1 MPNMQKIIIL
11 GTICIIGIL
20 AVQAYDINNTLKQT
34 QIQLSHMKEDVAAL
48 EQNIKNLEHQKTLVG
63 TNEYIE
69 DIAREKLGLIKEG
82 DIIFKER

>member
-20 AVQAYDINNTLKQT
+20 AVQAYDITNTLKQT